1 MKIKPLHNHVVIKQ
15 QDETETM
22 YGNIIVP
29 DAGKE
34 KPLMGEVIAVGPGLV
49 NLHGN
54 LISTTIEVGTT
65 VVFPAFG
72 GQRITVKGDEY
83 IVMKE
88 QDLLAIIE
96 D

>member
-1 MKIKPLHNHVVIKQ
+1 
-15 QDETETM
+15 
-22 YGNIIVP
+22 
-29 DAGKE
+29 
-34 KPLMGEVIAVGPGLV
+34 LV

-54 LISTTIEVGTT
+54 LISTTIEVGTI

-96 D
+96 E